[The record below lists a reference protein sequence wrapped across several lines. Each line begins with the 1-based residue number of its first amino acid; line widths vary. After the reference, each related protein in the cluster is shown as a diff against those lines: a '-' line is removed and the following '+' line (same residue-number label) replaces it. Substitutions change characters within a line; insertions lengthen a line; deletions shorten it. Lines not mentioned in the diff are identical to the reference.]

1 MVDDDEVKEAIR
13 KIGRGDLVEKLENIK
28 ESQFKRLFEASQK
41 MRQSLVS
48 TLDTQYRMHKQIMN

>member
-41 MRQSLVS
+41 
-48 TLDTQYRMHKQIMN
+48 